1 MSAARSVFR
10 SAASRASAAASRF
23 STGPKPTPSSS
34 RPAFRMPKQ
43 SPLSNRIFRY
53 IQRTPTPSIRC
64 ILIVF
69 FILWEIERSPVELS
83 CCVETML
90 PYHTATASALLN
102 SMLSASRR
110 GWIVEGT
117 SLSSY
122 RDSLL
127 LSLS

>member
-1 MSAARSVFR
+1 M
-10 SAASRASAAASRF
+10 SAASRASAAASKL
-23 STGPKPTPSSS
+23 STGPKPMPAASS
-34 RPAFRMPKQ
+34 RSAFWMPKQ
-43 SPLSNRIFRY
+43 SPLSNRIFRQASENHPETLM
-53 IQRTPTPSIRC
+53 ISSN
-64 ILIVF
+64 LNEF
-69 FILWEIERSPVELS
+69 FCVGNERSPVVLS

-122 RDSLL
+122 RDALM
-127 LSLS
+127 SLS

>member
-23 STGPKPTPSSS
+23 STVPKAKPASPQS
-34 RPAFRMPKQ
+34 AFRTPKQ
-43 SPLSNRIFRY
+43 SPFSNRIF
-53 IQRTPTPSIRC
+53 
-64 ILIVF
+64 
-69 FILWEIERSPVELS
+69 RSPVELS

-110 GWIVEGT
+110 GWIVEDG
-117 SLSSY
+117 
-122 RDSLL
+122 
-127 LSLS
+127 

>member
-23 STGPKPTPSSS
+23 SAGPKPMPSASS

-43 SPLSNRIFRY
+43 SPLSNRIF
-53 IQRTPTPSIRC
+53 
-64 ILIVF
+64 
-69 FILWEIERSPVELS
+69 RSPVELS

-110 GWIVEGT
+110 GWIVE
-117 SLSSY
+117 
-122 RDSLL
+122 DCNDDV
-127 LSLS
+127 